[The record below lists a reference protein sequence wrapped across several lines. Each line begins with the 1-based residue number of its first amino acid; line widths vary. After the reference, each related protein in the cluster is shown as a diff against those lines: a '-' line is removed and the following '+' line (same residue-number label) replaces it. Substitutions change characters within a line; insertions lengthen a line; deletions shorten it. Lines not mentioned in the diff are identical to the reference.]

1 MLDDLDYPIRMAINQ
16 LMLVLYQQGITEI
29 HTGGLMRLLGVPNEV
44 SQEYDDERIILDDNF
59 VKDLRINLYI
69 NDCTCFQKWGRPLYG
84 NLTSS

>member
-16 LMLVLYQQGITEI
+16 LMLVLYHQGITEI

-59 VKDLRINLYI
+59 VKYVREFGSLR
-69 NDCTCFQKWGRPLYG
+69 
-84 NLTSS
+84 SSDQSLH